1 MGEKVKAGGE
11 INSHEFSFF
20 GLNERDSYAGLSK
33 QEQYYCEFKRVYE
46 TAYRIDV

>member
-1 MGEKVKAGGE
+1 MGEKGKGAPE

-20 GLNERDSYAGLSK
+20 PINERDSYSGQSK
-33 QEQYYCEFKRVYE
+33 QEQYYSEFKRVYE